1 MGTTPIKAEENHT
14 MKVVFLE
21 DVEGTAHA
29 GEVKDVKNGFA
40 RNFLLPR
47 GLAAPAVEPYLR
59 RGEAVAKREAK
70 RQEGLDQEATSVAKR
85 IEGSHIVIPA
95 RVGEQGK
102 LFGSVTAVH
111 IAQEVA
117 KLTGDG
123 EFDHRKVLLPE
134 AIKEVGSQTIR
145 LRLTR
150 NVEASVEVEVIS
162 EGEEEPP
169 VAELTEQQEAA
180 AEATAEVGTQEVAE
194 SASEPDESHAV
205 EAEEAE

>member
-1 MGTTPIKAEENHT
+1 

-29 GEVKDVKNGFA
+29 GEIKEVKNGFA

-47 GLAAPAVEPYLR
+47 RLAAPAVEPYLR

-70 RQEGLDQEATSVAKR
+70 RQEGLDEEAAGIAKR

-102 LFGSVTAVH
+102 LFGSVTAVR

-134 AIKEVGSQTIR
+134 AIKEIGSQTIR

-150 NVEASVEVEVIS
+150 NVEASVEVEVLS

-169 VAELTEQQEAA
+169 VAEL
-180 AEATAEVGTQEVAE
+180 AEVGEAATDAAGNAEAELAPEEPAAEGETTAADEEAGDVQEVEEE
-194 SASEPDESHAV
+194 STP
-205 EAEEAE
+205 